1 MPEQTPDPRW
11 PERLTASAEHDP
23 ADWFDPRED
32 LERGRAALRR
42 RRVLVTSSSALAAT
56 VVLGTALLTT
66 GGSGTGQS
74 APGPATALT
83 PSVAPAPAPSEPS
96 GPFDGP
102 TEGSPP
108 PSPADPGPMAGDLP
122 GHRES
127 ADWRNGIYHVVASV
141 LDPQKKHLN
150 YSTQSLQSGGDGR
163 GGISM
168 GIKLGWTMPGQ
179 SGEGMVQ
186 ISLSDQAGEGADESQ
201 IYLGAPMR
209 ERSLA
214 GGTSVRVGE
223 RPDGAFAVSHRQPDG
238 ETVWVLVEP
247 LFGGNSLEPV
257 SGMEVSRADVFR
269 LVQDERLDLP
279 PH

>member
-11 PERLTASAEHDP
+11 PERFTATAEHDP

-42 RRVLVTSSSALAAT
+42 RRVLMTSSSVLAAT
-56 VVLGTALLTT
+56 VVLGIALVVSG
-66 GGSGTGQS
+66 GGSVRQS
-74 APGPATALT
+74 APEPAAPKT
-83 PSVAPAPAPSEPS
+83 PSPTFQESSVTLEPTPAPSTLAPKERRVKQ
-96 GPFDGP
+96 
-102 TEGSPP
+102 
-108 PSPADPGPMAGDLP
+108 AQRYAGLTA
-122 GHRES
+122 S
-127 ADWRNGIYHVVASV
+127 ADWRNGLYDVVASV
-141 LDPQKKHLN
+141 LDPQKRHLN
-150 YSTQSLQSGGDGR
+150 YSTQSLQSGSDGS

-179 SGEGMVQ
+179 PGEGMVQ
-186 ISLSDQAGEGADESQ
+186 ISLSDQAGESADESQ

-209 ERSLA
+209 DRSLA
-214 GGTSVRVGE
+214 GGASVRVGE

-257 SGMEVSRADVFR
+257 TGMEVSRADVFR

>member
-1 MPEQTPDPRW
+1 M
-11 PERLTASAEHDP
+11 
-23 ADWFDPRED
+23 
-32 LERGRAALRR
+32 
-42 RRVLVTSSSALAAT
+42 
-56 VVLGTALLTT
+56 
-66 GGSGTGQS
+66 
-74 APGPATALT
+74 
-83 PSVAPAPAPSEPS
+83 
-96 GPFDGP
+96 
-102 TEGSPP
+102 
-108 PSPADPGPMAGDLP
+108 
-122 GHRES
+122 
-127 ADWRNGIYHVVASV
+127 ASV
-141 LDPQKKHLN
+141 LDPQKRHLN
-150 YSTQSLQSGGDGR
+150 YATQSLQSGSDGS

-209 ERSLA
+209 DHSLA

-257 SGMEVSRADVFR
+257 AGMEVSRADVFR

>member
-11 PERLTASAEHDP
+11 PERLTAAAEPDP
-23 ADWFDPRED
+23 ADWFDPHED

-83 PSVAPAPAPSEPS
+83 PSASSAPEPSEAS
-96 GPFDGP
+96 DAP
-102 TEGSPP
+102 TEASPP
-108 PSPADPGPMAGDLP
+108 PTPADPGPVGGDLP
-122 GHRES
+122 DRRES
-127 ADWRNGIYHVVASV
+127 ADWRNGLYDVVASV
-141 LDPQKKHLN
+141 LDPQKRHLN

-179 SGEGMVQ
+179 PGEGMVQ
-186 ISLSDQAGEGADESQ
+186 ISLSDQAGESADESR

-209 ERSLA
+209 ERLLP